1 MLQNKKFLKHTKI
14 KNFSII
20 NNFVPN
26 ISQNL
31 SKFKIIILSNYSIMN
46 QNLSKSNNLKQLIR
60 QTIPAIL
67 MLFVFNTVLYAQGN
81 INVRGTVTDNTGE
94 PLIGATVIVKG
105 QSALGTVTD
114 IDGNFQLTVPSE
126 QSVLVF
132 SYVGMST
139 KETKVG
145 KQRNIQVAL
154 EEDNQLEEVVVVG
167 YGQQKK
173 ASVVGAITQTTG
185 EVLERSA
192 GIGSVSA
199 ALTGNLPGIATI
211 ASTGQPGEEDPRI
224 YIRGAAAWNQD
235 AQPLIL
241 VDGVKREI
249 KSVDITS
256 VATISVLKDA
266 SATAVYGVEG
276 ANGVILITTK
286 RGVEGKARIDVGFN
300 ATLKAVSKLPRK
312 YDSYD
317 GYMLRNQAIEH
328 ELALG
333 GAASWAYYRP
343 QTFIDNFR
351 NQDYT
356 VKPNYNA
363 YGDYLGDYSQAE
375 RYPNIDWQEEM
386 FKDFTLSYNTN
397 INLSGGTKFV
407 KYFVAFD
414 FQNEGDMTRI
424 WDNHQGYEGGY
435 SYNRLNVRSN
445 LDFQITKTT
454 QFRVNLAG
462 SNAQQKTPRYYYG
475 NSGEFFQQ
483 QQWAGAYR
491 MPPNVYPVRFANG
504 AWGYSRLAASNM
516 ANSPM
521 NVATSGYEL
530 GTITRI
536 FTDFSLEQNLDF
548 VTKGLIARGTISWD
562 NEFREGNRGIA
573 NGPNGGGGHVNNT
586 AYIKPEDGQLLF
598 ENEIFATTGFDFFEK
613 RDWEHQA
620 GRVSSTSRATEM
632 SLQLFWGREFGVH
645 NITVMGNWKRRI
657 NAGNADL
664 EFKREDWV
672 FRTTYDLMDKY
683 FAEFN
688 GAYNGSQ
695 KFSPDNRFA
704 FFCSG
709 AAGWMLSEEK
719 FMRRLKEK
727 RIIDMFKIRGSI
739 GEIGDDS
746 AGDRWA
752 YLTNWQVIGPFTM
765 NIDNSQSIFTG
776 YKEASVAMPDLR
788 WATVSKKNLGF
799 DYAILGGMFA
809 GSFDWFRDDRYDIFI
824 FGSDRSVP
832 SYYGAA
838 KTPDIN
844 KGKIKNTGFEF
855 EVRFNKVL
863 KNGMRFWT
871 NANYTYAHNIIKL
884 KDDPALIPSYRK
896 AQGYSQGQY
905 TSFIDNGFI
914 GNYDELYSVP
924 ERESNDSQVLIGDH
938 YIVDFNGDGKVDE
951 TNDQAP
957 YGYTGT
963 PEHTY
968 NATVGWEWKG
978 WSMFAQMY
986 GVTGVTRDVTLT
998 SFPDQLLTV
1007 YDNGK
1012 WWNPADG
1019 TGKVVVPRF
1028 NTQVSYNNGT
1038 QFLFDGS
1045 YFRLKNVEV
1054 AYTWTKGWI
1063 KNLGFTSLKIYLNA
1077 NNLFLI
1083 TKMPDDRESNYGWSG
1098 GGGAY
1103 PTVRRYNIGFKL
1115 YL

>member
-1 MLQNKKFLKHTKI
+1 
-14 KNFSII
+14 
-20 NNFVPN
+20 
-26 ISQNL
+26 
-31 SKFKIIILSNYSIMN
+31 MN
-46 QNLSKSNNLKQLIR
+46 QNLSKSMNLKQLIR
-60 QTIPAIL
+60 QTLPAIL
-67 MLFVFNTVLYAQGN
+67 MLFAFSTMLYAQDG
-81 INVRGTVTDNTGE
+81 ITVKGSVTDNTME

-105 QSALGTVTD
+105 QATMGTVTD
-114 IDGNFQLTVPSE
+114 IDGNFQLKVPSE
-126 QSVLVF
+126 SSVLVI
-132 SYVGMST
+132 SYVGMTT
-139 KETKVG
+139 KEVRVG
-145 KQRNIQVAL
+145 KQRNISVSL
-154 EEDNQLEEVVVVG
+154 EEDTQLDEVVVVG

-173 ASVVGAITQTTG
+173 VSVVGAITQTTG

-192 GIGSVSA
+192 GIGSVGA

-286 RGVEGKARIDVGFN
+286 RGQEGKARIDVGFN

-312 YDSYD
+312 YDAYD
-317 GYMLRNQAIEH
+317 GYMFRNQAIEH
-328 ELALG
+328 ELAIAG
-333 GAASWAYYRP
+333 DASWAYYRP
-343 QTFIDNFR
+343 QTFINNFR

-356 VKPNYNA
+356 VKPNYDAGGN
-363 YGDYLGDYSQAE
+363 YLGDYSQAE
-375 RYPNIDWQEEM
+375 RYPNVDWQEEM

-397 INLSGGTKFV
+397 LNLSGGTEFV

-414 FQNEGDMTRI
+414 FQNEGDMTKI

-435 SYNRLNVRSN
+435 TYNRLNVRSN

-483 QQWAGAYR
+483 QKWAGAYG
-491 MPPNVYPVRFANG
+491 MPPNLFPVQFSDG
-504 AWGYSRLAASNM
+504 SWGYYPLVSNIE
-516 ANSPM
+516 NSPRS
-521 NVATSGYEL
+521 VATSGYEL
-530 GTITRI
+530 ATITRV

-562 NEFREGNRGIA
+562 NQFNEGSRGISDLHA
-573 NGPNGGGGHVNNT
+573 VKN
-586 AYIKPEDGQLLF
+586 AYMLPEDGQILY
-598 ENEIFATTGFDFFEK
+598 ENNIDPTTGFDFYES
-613 RDWEHQA
+613 RDWTVEA
-620 GRVSSTSRATEM
+620 GNVSSTFRATEM
-632 SLQLFWGREFGVH
+632 SLQLFWSREFGVH
-645 NITVMGNWKRRI
+645 TISAMGNWKRRI
-657 NAGNADL
+657 SAGGAEL
-664 EFKREDWV
+664 ENRREDWV
-672 FRTTYDLMDKY
+672 FRTTYDLKSKY

-695 KFSPDNRFA
+695 KFSPDHRFA

-719 FMRRLKEK
+719 FMKPLKDK
-727 RIIDMFKIRGSI
+727 GIVDMFKIRGSF
-739 GEIGDDS
+739 GEIGDDN

-752 YLTNWQVIGPFTM
+752 YLTGWEVIGPYQVS
-765 NIDNSQSIFTG
+765 IDHSNSPFTG
-776 YKEASVAMPDLR
+776 YREATIASPDLR
-788 WATVSKKNLGF
+788 WATVQKKNLGF
-799 DYAILGGMFA
+799 DYAFFHGMFA

-824 FGSDRSVP
+824 SGVNRSVP
-832 SYYGAA
+832 SYYGAY

-844 KGKIKNTGFEF
+844 KGKIKNTGFEI
-855 EVRFNKVL
+855 ELRFNKVL
-863 KNGMRFWT
+863 NNGMRFWANT
-871 NANYTYAHNIIKL
+871 NYTYAHNVIKL
-884 KDDPALIPSYRK
+884 KDDPKLFPNYRK
-896 AQGYSQGQY
+896 AKGYSQGQY
-905 TSFIDNGFI
+905 ISFIDNGFI
-914 GNYDELYSVP
+914 GTYDELYSAP
-924 ERESNDSQVLIGDH
+924 ERQSSDESVLIGDH
-938 YIVDFNGDGKVDE
+938 YIVDFNGDGIVDE

-957 YGYTGT
+957 YGYTGN

-968 NATVGWEWKG
+968 NATIGWEWKG

-986 GVTGVTRDVTLT
+986 GVTGVTRDVGLP
-998 SFPDQLLTV
+998 SFNNKLLTV
-1007 YDNGK
+1007 YDNGT
-1012 WWNPADG
+1012 WWNPVDG

-1028 NTQVSYNNGT
+1028 TSQVAYNDGT
-1038 QFLFDGS
+1038 QYLFDGS

-1063 KNLGFTSLKIYLNA
+1063 KKLGFTSLKIYLNA

-1083 TKMPDDRESNYGWSG
+1083 TKMPDDREGNLTGSGMSFSG

-1103 PTVRRYNIGFKL
+1103 PTVRRYNFGFKL
-1115 YL
+1115 YI

>member
-1 MLQNKKFLKHTKI
+1 MTKKLKVMIGLVMCK
-14 KNFSII
+14 K
-20 NNFVPN
+20 
-26 ISQNL
+26 L
-31 SKFKIIILSNYSIMN
+31 SKTS
-46 QNLSKSNNLKQLIR
+46 
-60 QTIPAIL
+60 
-67 MLFVFNTVLYAQGN
+67 VLVLLAMAFAMPSWAQGLVKGVV
-81 INVRGTVTDNTGE
+81 IDSSGE
-94 PLIGATVIVKG
+94 PIIGASVVQKDDHKNATI
-105 QSALGTVTD
+105 TD
-114 IDGNFQLTVPSE
+114 IDGNFSLRMPNGKGT
-126 QSVLVF
+126 VLVT
-132 SYVGMST
+132 YIGM
-139 KETKVG
+139 KEKEVKVSSD
-145 KQRNIQVAL
+145 QVNNVTL
-154 EEDNQLEEVVVVG
+154 EDDDTSLEEVVVVG

-328 ELALG
+328 ELAIG
-333 GAASWAYYRP
+333 GADSWAYYRP
-343 QTFIDNFR
+343 QTFINLFR

-356 VKPNYNA
+356 VRPNYTA
-363 YGDYLGDYSQAE
+363 DGIYLGDYSQAE
-375 RYPNIDWQEEM
+375 RYPNIDWQDEM
-386 FKDFTLSYNTN
+386 FKSTALSYNTN
-397 INLSGGTKFV
+397 LNLSGGTKFV
-407 KYFVAFD
+407 KYFVSFD

-424 WDNHQGYEGGY
+424 WDNHQGYQGGY
-435 SYNRLNVRSN
+435 AYNRLNVRSN

-454 QFRVNLAG
+454 QFKVNLAG

-483 QQWAGAYR
+483 QNWAGAYG
-491 MPPNVYPVRFANG
+491 MAPNLFPVQFSDG
-504 AWGYSRLAASNM
+504 SWGYSKMVSNI
-516 ANSPM
+516 ANSPA

-530 GTITRI
+530 GTITRV
-536 FTDFSLEQNLDF
+536 FTDFALEQNLDF

-562 NEFREGNRGIA
+562 NQFNEGTRGISDT
-573 NGPNGGGGHVNNT
+573 HT
-586 AYIKPEDGQLLF
+586 TKKAYILPEDGQMIWAD
-598 ENEIFATTGFDFFEK
+598 EINATTGFDFYES
-613 RDWEHQA
+613 RDWTVEA
-620 GRVSSTSRATEM
+620 GNVSYTSRATEM
-632 SLQLFWGREFGVH
+632 SLQLFWSRQFGDH
-645 NITVMGNWKRRI
+645 NVSLMGNWKRRN

-664 EFKREDWV
+664 ENRREDWV
-672 FRTTYDLMDKY
+672 FRTTYDLKSKY

-709 AAGWMLSEEK
+709 ALGWMVSEEK
-719 FMRRLKEK
+719 FMKPLKDK
-727 RIIDMFKIRGSI
+727 GIVDMFKIRGSY

-752 YLTNWQVIGPFTM
+752 YLTNWSIVTVNNQQQNFPMALDGSASPFTA
-765 NIDNSQSIFTG
+765 
-776 YKEASVAMPDLR
+776 YKESSIANPDLR
-788 WATVSKKNLGF
+788 WATVSKKNIGF
-799 DYAILGGMFA
+799 DYAFLNGTFA

-824 FGSDRSVP
+824 YGADRSVP

-844 KGKIKNTGFEF
+844 KGKIKNHGFEF
-855 EVRFNKVL
+855 ELRFNKVL
-863 KNGMRFWT
+863 KNGMRFWANT
-871 NANYTYAHNIIKL
+871 NYTFARNVIKL
-884 KDDPALIPSYRK
+884 KDDPALFPAYRK
-896 AQGYSQGQY
+896 AQGYPHGQY
-905 TSFIDNGFI
+905 HSFIDNGFI
-914 GNYDELYSVP
+914 GSYDELYSSP
-924 ERESNDSQVLIGDH
+924 ERDANDEYVLIGDH

-957 YGYTGT
+957 YGYTGS

-968 NATVGWEWKG
+968 NATIGWEWKG
-978 WSMFAQMY
+978 FSMFAQLY
-986 GVTGVTRDVTLT
+986 GVTGVTRDVGLA
-998 SFPDQLLTV
+998 SFNNKLLTV
-1007 YDNGK
+1007 YDNGA
-1012 WWNPADG
+1012 WWNAS
-1019 TGKVVVPRF
+1019 TGAGEVVVPRF
-1028 NTQVSYNNGT
+1028 TSQVSYNDGT
-1038 QFLFDGS
+1038 QYLYDGS

-1063 KNLGFTSLKIYLNA
+1063 KKLGFTSLKIYLNG

-1103 PTVRRYNIGFKL
+1103 PTVRRYNLGFKL
-1115 YL
+1115 YI

>member
-1 MLQNKKFLKHTKI
+1 
-14 KNFSII
+14 
-20 NNFVPN
+20 
-26 ISQNL
+26 
-31 SKFKIIILSNYSIMN
+31 MN
-46 QNLSKSNNLKQLIR
+46 QNLSKSKNLKQLIR
-60 QTIPAIL
+60 QTILAFL
-67 MLFVFNTVLYAQGN
+67 MLFAFSTMLHAQGG
-81 INVRGTVTDNTGE
+81 VTVKGTVTDDAAE
-94 PLIGATVIVKG
+94 PLIGATVVVKG
-105 QSALGTVTD
+105 QTTIGTVTD
-114 IDGNFQLTVPSE
+114 IDGNFQLQVPSE
-126 QSVLVF
+126 QSVLVI

-139 KETKVG
+139 KEVKVG
-145 KQRNIQVAL
+145 KQHLINVSL
-154 EEDNQLEEVVVVG
+154 SEDAQLEEVVVVG

-185 EVLERSA
+185 EVLERAA

-256 VATISVLKDA
+256 VATVSVLKDA

-317 GYMLRNQAIEH
+317 AYMFRNQAIEH
-328 ELALG
+328 ELAIG

-343 QTFIDNFR
+343 QTFINNFR
-351 NQDYT
+351 NQDHI
-356 VKPNYNA
+356 VRPNYDADGN
-363 YGDYLGDYSQAE
+363 YLGDYSQAE
-375 RYPNIDWQEEM
+375 RYPNVDWQEEM
-386 FKDFTLSYNTN
+386 FKEYTLSYNTN
-397 INLSGGTKFV
+397 LNLSGGTQFV

-414 FQNEGDMTRI
+414 FQNEGDMTKI
-424 WDNHQGYEGGY
+424 WDNHQGYTGGY
-435 SYNRLNVRSN
+435 TYNRLNVRSN

-454 QFRVNLAG
+454 MFKVNLAG

-475 NSGEFFQQ
+475 NNGEFFQQ
-483 QQWAGAYR
+483 QKWAGAYG
-491 MPPNVYPVRFANG
+491 MAPNLFPVQFSDG
-504 AWGYSRLAASNM
+504 SWGYYPLVSNIE
-516 ANSPM
+516 NSPRS
-521 NVATSGYEL
+521 VATSGYEL
-530 GTITRI
+530 NTITRV

-562 NEFREGNRGIA
+562 NQFNEGSRGISDLHQVK
-573 NGPNGGGGHVNNT
+573 N
-586 AYIKPEDGQLLF
+586 AYMLPEDGQILY
-598 ENEIFATTGFDFFEK
+598 ETSIDAKTGFDFYES
-613 RDWEHQA
+613 RDWTTEA
-620 GRVSSTSRATEM
+620 GNVSYTGRATEM
-632 SLQLFWGREFGVH
+632 SLQLFWARQFGDH
-645 NITVMGNWKRRI
+645 NISVMGNWKRRI

-664 EFKREDWV
+664 ENRREDWV
-672 FRTTYDLMDKY
+672 FRTTYDLMGKY

-695 KFSPDNRFA
+695 KFSPDNRFV

-719 FMRRLKEK
+719 FMKKLKEK

-739 GEIGDDS
+739 GEIGDDN
-746 AGDRWA
+746 AGARWA
-752 YLTNWQVIGPFTM
+752 YLTDWAITDPRNF
-765 NIDNSQSIFTG
+765 NISIDGSPSPYTS
-776 YKEASVAMPDLR
+776 YYEKTIANPDLR
-788 WATVSKKNLGF
+788 WATVLKKNLGF
-799 DYAILGGMFA
+799 DYAFLGGMFA

-824 FGSDRSVP
+824 SGANRSVP
-832 SYYGAA
+832 SYYGA
-838 KTPDIN
+838 KTTPDIN
-844 KGKIKNTGFEF
+844 KGKMKNYGFEV

-871 NANYTYAHNIIKL
+871 NANYTYAHNVIKL

-905 TSFIDNGFI
+905 IGFIDNGFI
-914 GNYDELYSVP
+914 GTYDELYSVP
-924 ERESNDSQVLIGDH
+924 AREKDDSQVLIGDH
-938 YIVDFNGDGKVDE
+938 YIVDFNGDGVVDE

-957 YGYTGT
+957 FGYTGT

-968 NATVGWEWKG
+968 NATIGWEWKG
-978 WSMFAQMY
+978 WSMFAQLY
-986 GVTGVTRDVTLT
+986 GVTGVTRDVGLP
-998 SFPDQLLTV
+998 SFNNKLLTV
-1007 YDNGK
+1007 FDNGT
-1012 WWNPADG
+1012 WWNPVDG
-1019 TGKVVVPRF
+1019 DGEVVVPRF
-1028 NTQVSYNNGT
+1028 TTQVSYNDGT
-1038 QFLFDGS
+1038 QYLFDGS
-1045 YFRLKNVEV
+1045 YFRLKNVEI

-1063 KNLGFTSLKIYLNA
+1063 KKLGFTSLKIYLNG

-1083 TKMPDDRESNYGWSG
+1083 TKMPDDRESNTTGSGVNFSG

-1103 PTVRRYNIGFKL
+1103 PTVRRYNFGIKL
-1115 YL
+1115 YI

>member
-1 MLQNKKFLKHTKI
+1 
-14 KNFSII
+14 
-20 NNFVPN
+20 
-26 ISQNL
+26 
-31 SKFKIIILSNYSIMN
+31 MN
-46 QNLSKSNNLKQLIR
+46 QNLSKSMNLKQLIR

-67 MLFVFNTVLYAQGN
+67 MLFAFSATLHAQNG
-81 INVRGTVTDNTGE
+81 IAVKGKVTDSTTD
-94 PLIGATVIVKG
+94 PLIGASVIVKG
-105 QSALGTVTD
+105 QPSLGTVTD
-114 IDGNFQLTVPSE
+114 IDGNFHLTVPSE
-126 QSVLVF
+126 QSVLVI
-132 SYVGMST
+132 SYVGMAT
-139 KETKVG
+139 KEIKVNR
-145 KQRNIQVAL
+145 QRDFKVTL
-154 EEDNQLEEVVVVG
+154 DEDTQLEEVVVVG

-185 EVLERSA
+185 EVLERAA

-249 KSVDITS
+249 KSVDVTS
-256 VATISVLKDA
+256 VATVSVLKDA

-286 RGVEGKARIDVGFN
+286 RGQEGKARIDVGFN

-317 GYMLRNQAIEH
+317 AYMFRNQAIEH

-333 GAASWAYYRP
+333 GASSWAYYRP
-343 QTFIDNFR
+343 QNFINNFR
-351 NQDYT
+351 NQDHT
-356 VKPNYNA
+356 VVPNYDAN
-363 YGDYLGDYSQAE
+363 GNYLGDYSQAE
-375 RYPNIDWQEEM
+375 RYPNVDWQEEM

-397 INLSGGTKFV
+397 LNLSGGTKYV

-414 FQNEGDMTRI
+414 YQNEGDMTKL

-435 SYNRLNVRSN
+435 TYNRLNVRSN

-462 SNAQQKTPRYYYG
+462 SNAQQKTPHYYYG

-483 QQWAGAYR
+483 QKWAGAYG
-491 MPPNVYPVRFANG
+491 MAPNLFPVQFSDG
-504 AWGYSRLAASNM
+504 SWGYYPLVSNIE
-516 ANSPM
+516 NSPRS
-521 NVATSGYEL
+521 VATSGYEL
-530 GTITRI
+530 STITRV

-548 VTKGLIARGTISWD
+548 ITKGLIARGTISWD
-562 NEFREGNRGIA
+562 NQFNEGSRGISDLHTVK
-573 NGPNGGGGHVNNT
+573 N
-586 AYIKPEDGQLLF
+586 AYMLPEDGQILY
-598 ENEIFATTGFDFFEK
+598 ENTIDPTTGFDFYES
-613 RDWEHQA
+613 RDWTTES
-620 GRVSSTSRATEM
+620 GNVSYTSRSTEM
-632 SLQLFWGREFGVH
+632 SLQLFWARQFGVH
-645 NITVMGNWKRRI
+645 NISLMGNWKRRI
-657 NAGNADL
+657 SAGNADL
-664 EFKREDWV
+664 ENRREDWV
-672 FRTTYDLMDKY
+672 FRTTYDLMGKY

-719 FMRRLKEK
+719 FMKWFKEK

-739 GEIGDDS
+739 GEIGDDN
-746 AGDRWA
+746 AGERWA
-752 YLTNWQVIGPFTM
+752 YMTRWEVAGPFAV
-765 NIDNSQSIFTG
+765 NLDHSNSIFTG
-776 YKEASVAMPDLR
+776 YKEAGIASPDLR
-788 WATVSKKNLGF
+788 WATVLKKNIGF
-799 DYAILGGMFA
+799 DYAFLGGMFA

-824 FGSDRSVP
+824 SGSNRSVP

-844 KGKIKNTGFEF
+844 KGRIKNTGFEF

-871 NANYTYAHNIIKL
+871 NANYTYAHNVIKL
-884 KDDPALIPSYRK
+884 KDDPALYPSYRK

-905 TSFIDNGFI
+905 SSFIDNGFI
-914 GNYDELYSVP
+914 GTYDELYSTP
-924 ERESNDSQVLIGDH
+924 ERQTNDSQVLIGDH
-938 YIVDFNGDGKVDE
+938 YIVDFNGDGVVDE

-957 YGYTGT
+957 YGYTGN

-968 NATVGWEWKG
+968 NATIGWEWKG
-978 WSMFAQMY
+978 FSMFAQLY
-986 GVTGVTRDVTLT
+986 GVTGVTRDVGLP
-998 SFPDQLLTV
+998 SFNNKLLTV
-1007 YDNGK
+1007 YDNGT
-1012 WWNPADG
+1012 WWNPVDA

-1028 NTQVSYNNGT
+1028 TTQVSYNDGT
-1038 QFLFDGS
+1038 QYLFDGS
-1045 YFRLKNVEV
+1045 YFRLKNVEI

-1063 KNLGFTSLKIYLNA
+1063 KNIGFSSLKIYLNA

-1103 PTVRRYNIGFKL
+1103 PTVRRYNFGFKL

>member
-1 MLQNKKFLKHTKI
+1 MKHLTIIKHT
-14 KNFSII
+14 
-20 NNFVPN
+20 VPT
-26 ISQNL
+26 L
-31 SKFKIIILSNYSIMN
+31 
-46 QNLSKSNNLKQLIR
+46 
-60 QTIPAIL
+60 L
-67 MLFVFNTVLYAQGN
+67 MLLVPLVMWAQGG
-81 INVRGTVTDNTGE
+81 IKVSGTVTAEGGD
-94 PLIGATVIVKG
+94 PLIGATVLVKG
-105 QSALGTVTD
+105 NASRGTITD
-114 IDGNFQLTVPSE
+114 IDGNFQLEVPSE

-132 SYVGMST
+132 SYVGMTS
-139 KETKVG
+139 KEVRVG
-145 KQRNIQVAL
+145 KQHNLKVSL
-154 EEDNQLEEVVVVG
+154 EEENQLEEVVVVG

-185 EVLERSA
+185 EVLERAA
-192 GIGSVSA
+192 GIGSVGA
-199 ALTGNLPGIATI
+199 ALTGNLPGVATI
-211 ASTGQPGEEDPRI
+211 ASSGQPGEEDPRI

-249 KSVDITS
+249 QSVDISS

-343 QTFIDNFR
+343 QTFINNFR

-356 VKPNYNA
+356 VGPHYNA
-363 YGDYLGDYSQAE
+363 NGDYLGDYSQAE

-386 FKDFTLSYNTN
+386 FKTTALSYNTN
-397 INLSGGTKFV
+397 INFSGGTQFV

-414 FQNEGDMTRI
+414 YQNEGDMTKI

-454 QFRVNLAG
+454 QFHVSLAG
-462 SNAQQKTPRYYYG
+462 SNAQRKTPRYYYG

-483 QQWAGAYR
+483 QNWAGAYR
-491 MPPNVYPVRFANG
+491 MPPNVFPVKFSNG

-521 NVATSGYEL
+521 NVATAGYEIR
-530 GTITRI
+530 TITNI
-536 FTDFSLEQNLDF
+536 FTDFALEQKLDF
-548 VTKGLIARGTISWD
+548 ITKGLVARGTISWD
-562 NEFREGNRGIA
+562 NRFDEGSRGIDA
-573 NGPNGGGGHVNNT
+573 AGGGHVNNT
-586 AYIKPEDGQLLF
+586 AYILPEDGELLF
-598 ENEIFATTGFDFFEK
+598 ENEIYPKTGFDFYEK
-613 RDWEHQA
+613 RDWNTAA
-620 GRVSSTSRATEM
+620 GSVSSTSRATEM
-632 SLQLFWGREFGVH
+632 SAQLFWGRQFGDH
-645 NITVMGNWKRRI
+645 NVTLMGNWKRRI
-657 NAGNADL
+657 SAGNADL
-664 EFKREDWV
+664 ENRREDWV
-672 FRTTYDLMDKY
+672 FRTTYDFKGRY

-709 AAGWMLSEEK
+709 AVGWMLSEEK
-719 FMRRLKEK
+719 FMKPLKDK
-727 RIIDMFKIRGSI
+727 KILDMFKIRGSY

-752 YLTNWQVIGPFTM
+752 YLTGWEVIGPYQM
-765 NIDNSQSIFTG
+765 GIDRSNSPFTG
-776 YKEASVAMPDLR
+776 YKEASIASPDLR
-788 WATVSKKNLGF
+788 WATVQKKNIGF
-799 DYAILGGMFA
+799 DYGFLGGMFA

-824 FGSDRSVP
+824 YGGDRSVP

-844 KGKIKNTGFEF
+844 KGKIKNSGFEL
-855 EVRFNKVL
+855 ELRFNKVL
-863 KNGMRFWT
+863 KNGMRFWA
-871 NANYTYAHNIIKL
+871 NANYTFARNVIKL

-896 AQGYSQGQY
+896 AEGYAQGQFHSY
-905 TSFIDNGFI
+905 IDNGFI
-914 GNYDELYSVP
+914 GTYDQLYSAP
-924 ERESNDSQVLIGDH
+924 AHQSNDSQVIIGDH
-938 YIVDFNGDGKVDE
+938 YIVDFNGDGVVDV

-957 YGYTGT
+957 FGYTGN

-968 NATVGWEWKG
+968 NATIGWEWKG
-978 WSMFAQMY
+978 FSMFAQLY

-1007 YDNGK
+1007 YDTGA
-1012 WWNPADG
+1012 WWNPASGSGD
-1019 TGKVVVPRF
+1019 VVVPRLY
-1028 NTQVSYNNGT
+1028 TQATGGNNGT
-1038 QFLFDGS
+1038 QFIFDGS

-1063 KNLGFTSLKIYLNA
+1063 KKLGFTSLKIYLNG

-1098 GGGAY
+1098 SGGAY
-1103 PTVRRYNIGFKL
+1103 PTVRRYNFGFKL
-1115 YL
+1115 YI

>member
-1 MLQNKKFLKHTKI
+1 MTALLLMMTFCTTMWAQSGISI
-14 KNFSII
+14 KGTVIDPNGEAMIGASVVVKGNTSVGSITDLDGNFSL
-20 NNFVPN
+20 NVP
-26 ISQNL
+26 SE
-31 SKFKIIILSNYSIMN
+31 S
-46 QNLSKSNNLKQLIR
+46 
-60 QTIPAIL
+60 
-67 MLFVFNTVLYAQGN
+67 
-81 INVRGTVTDNTGE
+81 
-94 PLIGATVIVKG
+94 TVIV
-105 QSALGTVTD
+105 V
-114 IDGNFQLTVPSE
+114 
-126 QSVLVF
+126 
-132 SYVGMST
+132 SYVGMNT
-139 KETKVG
+139 QEIRVG
-145 KQRNIQVAL
+145 KQRVFKVVL
-154 EEDNQLEEVVVVG
+154 KDNTELEEVVVVG

-199 ALTGNLPGIATI
+199 ALTGNLPGVATI

-256 VATISVLKDA
+256 VATVSVLKDA

-317 GYMLRNQAIEH
+317 GYMFRNQAIEH

-343 QTFIDNFR
+343 QTFINNFR

-356 VKPNYNA
+356 VKPNYDVDGN
-363 YGDYLGDYSQAE
+363 YLGDYSQAE

-397 INLSGGTKFV
+397 INFSGGTKFV

-414 FQNEGDMTRI
+414 FQNEGDMTKI
-424 WDNHQGYEGGY
+424 WDNRQGYEGGY
-435 SYNRLNVRSN
+435 TYNRLNVRSN

-454 QFRVNLAG
+454 QFKVNLAG

-475 NSGEFFQQ
+475 NNGEWFQQ
-483 QQWAGAYR
+483 QKWAGAYG
-491 MPPNVYPVRFANG
+491 MAPNLFPVQFSDG
-504 AWGYSRLAASNM
+504 SWGYYPLVSNIE
-516 ANSPM
+516 NSPAS
-521 NVATSGYEL
+521 VATSGYEL
-530 GTITRI
+530 GTITRV
-536 FTDFSLEQNLDF
+536 FTDFALEQNLDF
-548 VTKGLIARGTISWD
+548 ITKGLVARGTISWD
-562 NEFREGNRGIA
+562 NQFNEGSRGISDL
-573 NGPNGGGGHVNNT
+573 HT
-586 AYIKPEDGQLLF
+586 TKKAYMLPEVGQMLWAD
-598 ENEIFATTGFDFFEK
+598 EIDAKTGFDFYES
-613 RDWEHQA
+613 RDWTTQA
-620 GRVSSTSRATEM
+620 GNVSYTSRATEM
-632 SLQLFWGREFGVH
+632 SLQLFWARQFGDH
-645 NITVMGNWKRRI
+645 NVTLMGNWKRRI

-664 EFKREDWV
+664 EFRREDWV
-672 FRTTYDLMDKY
+672 FRTTYDFKNRY
-683 FAEFN
+683 FAEVN

-704 FFCSG
+704 FFASG
-709 AAGWMLSEEK
+709 ALGWMISEEK
-719 FMRRLKEK
+719 FMKPLRDKK
-727 RIIDMFKIRGSI
+727 IIDMLKIRGSY
-739 GEIGDDS
+739 GEIGDDN
-746 AGDRWA
+746 AGARWA
-752 YLTNWQVIGPFTM
+752 YLTGWEVTNNGNGFNLSLDGSASPFV
-765 NIDNSQSIFTG
+765 G
-776 YKEASVAMPDLR
+776 YKEATIANPDLR
-788 WATVSKKNLGF
+788 WATVKKANLGF
-799 DYAILGGMFA
+799 DFAFLGGLLA

-824 FGSDRSVP
+824 SGNNRSVP

-838 KTPDIN
+838 MTPDIN
-844 KGKIKNTGFEF
+844 KGKIKNSGFEV
-855 EVRFNKVL
+855 ELRFNKVL
-863 KNGMRFWT
+863 HNGMRFWV
-871 NANYTYAHNIIKL
+871 NANYTYAHNKIL
-884 KDDPALIPSYRK
+884 EKDDPALIPAYRK
-896 AQGYSQGQY
+896 AKGYSQGQY
-905 TSFIDNGFI
+905 WSFIDNGFI
-914 GNYDELYSVP
+914 GTYDELYSVP
-924 ERESNDSQVLIGDH
+924 EREKDDSQVLIGDH
-938 YIVDFNGDGKVDE
+938 YIVDFNGDGVVDE

-968 NATVGWEWKG
+968 NATIGWEWKG
-978 WSMFAQMY
+978 WSMFAQLY
-986 GVTGVTRDVTLT
+986 GVTGVTRDVGLT
-998 SFPDQLLTV
+998 SFNNKLLTV
-1007 YDNGK
+1007 YDNGT
-1012 WWNPADG
+1012 WWNPVDG

-1028 NTQVSYNNGT
+1028 TTQVSYNDGT

-1045 YFRLKNVEV
+1045 YFRLKNVEI

-1063 KNLGFTSLKIYLNA
+1063 KNLGFTSLKLYLNA

-1103 PTVRRYNIGFKL
+1103 PTVRRYNFGIKL
-1115 YL
+1115 YI

>member
-1 MLQNKKFLKHTKI
+1 M
-14 KNFSII
+14 
-20 NNFVPN
+20 
-26 ISQNL
+26 
-31 SKFKIIILSNYSIMN
+31 M
-46 QNLSKSNNLKQLIR
+46 KQLAEFLR
-60 QTIPAIL
+60 RAVPSLL
-67 MLFVFNTVLYAQGN
+67 MLFVFSLSGMAQG
-81 INVRGTVTDNTGE
+81 IHVSGTVVDDAGD
-94 PLIGATVIVKG
+94 PLIGASVILKG
-105 QSALGTVTD
+105 QGNLGTVTD
-114 IDGNFQLTVPSE
+114 IDGNFQLVVPSE
-126 QSVLVF
+126 KSVLVF
-132 SYVGMST
+132 SYVGMAE
-139 KETKVG
+139 KEVTVG
-145 KQRNIQVAL
+145 KQRTLRVKLSENTEL
-154 EEDNQLEEVVVVG
+154 TEVVVVG

-185 EVLERSA
+185 EVLERAA
-192 GIGSVSA
+192 GIGSVGA

-249 KSVDITS
+249 KSVDISS

-286 RGVEGKARIDVGFN
+286 RGQEGKARIDVGFN

-317 GYMLRNQAIEH
+317 GYMFRNQAIEH
-328 ELALG
+328 ELAIG

-343 QTFIDNFR
+343 QTFINLFR

-356 VKPNYNA
+356 VKPNYDIDGN
-363 YGDYLGDYSQAE
+363 YLGDYSQAE
-375 RYPNIDWQEEM
+375 RYPNVDWQEEM
-386 FKDFTLSYNTN
+386 FKNFTLSYNTN
-397 INLSGGTKFV
+397 LNLSGGTKFV

-414 FQNEGDMTRI
+414 FQNEGDMTKI

-435 SYNRLNVRSN
+435 TYNRLNVRSN

-483 QQWAGAYR
+483 QKWSGAYK
-491 MPPNVYPVRFANG
+491 MPPNLFPVQFSDG
-504 AWGYSRLAASNM
+504 SWGYYPLVSNIE
-516 ANSPM
+516 NSPM
-521 NVATSGYEL
+521 SVATSGYEL
-530 GTITRI
+530 STITRV

-562 NEFREGNRGIA
+562 NQFNEGSRGISDLHA
-573 NGPNGGGGHVNNT
+573 VKN
-586 AYIKPEDGQLLF
+586 AYMLPEDGQILY
-598 ENEIFATTGFDFFEK
+598 ENNIDPTTGFDFYES
-613 RDWEHQA
+613 RDWSTQA
-620 GRVSSTSRATEM
+620 GSVSYTSRATEM
-632 SLQLFWGREFGVH
+632 SLQLFWGRQFGVH
-645 NITVMGNWKRRI
+645 DLTLMGNWKRRI
-657 NAGNADL
+657 SAGNADL
-664 EFKREDWV
+664 ENRREDWV
-672 FRTTYDLMDKY
+672 FRTTYGLMNKY

-709 AAGWMLSEEK
+709 ALGWMLSEEK
-719 FMRRLKEK
+719 FMKWFK
-727 RIIDMFKIRGSI
+727 DKKIIDMLKIRGSI
-739 GEIGDDS
+739 GEIGDDN

-752 YLTNWQVIGPFTM
+752 YLTTWEVNGPFAVS
-765 NIDNSQSIFTG
+765 IDHSNSPFTG
-776 YKEASVAMPDLR
+776 YKEASIANPDLR
-788 WATVSKKNLGF
+788 WATVQKKNLGF
-799 DYAILGGMFA
+799 DFAFLGGMLA

-824 FGSDRSVP
+824 SGANRSVP

-844 KGKIKNTGFEF
+844 KGKIKNTGFEI
-855 EVRFNKVL
+855 ELRFNKVL

-871 NANYTYAHNIIKL
+871 NANYTYAHNVIQE
-884 KDDPALIPSYRK
+884 KDDPKLFPKYRK

-905 TSFIDNGFI
+905 VSFIDNGYI
-914 GNYDELYSVP
+914 STYDELYSVP
-924 ERESNDSQVLIGDH
+924 ERQSSDEYVLIGDH
-938 YIVDFNGDGKVDE
+938 YIVDFNGDGVVDE

-957 YGYTGT
+957 YGYTGN

-968 NATVGWEWKG
+968 NATIGWEWKG
-978 WSMFAQMY
+978 WSMFAQLY
-986 GVTGVTRDVTLT
+986 GVTGVTRDVGLP
-998 SFPDQLLTV
+998 SFNDKLLTV

-1012 WWNPADG
+1012 WWNPVDG

-1028 NTQVSYNNGT
+1028 TTQVAYNDGT
-1038 QFLFDGS
+1038 QYLFDGS
-1045 YFRLKNVEV
+1045 YFRLKNVEI

-1063 KNLGFTSLKIYLNA
+1063 KNIGFSSLKLYVNA

-1103 PTVRRYNIGFKL
+1103 PTVRRYNFGIKL